1 MKNNLYSK
9 SKYLCLK
16 ICSILITLTL
26 TLPSVTRSQEP
37 RAGIFISNNVT
48 SFPVTRY
55 PKVFY
60 SQFHPGIDI
69 CREWKLNKKEKNQFW
84 LTANAGGF
92 YHRFIQTAVR
102 LYATV
107 EYHYVF
113 NNSFTAFA
121 GLGGGYL
128 HSFENMAVLKMND
141 DGKYEV
147 KSSLIGRPQILG
159 QFNLGCSYAI
169 KKDDAN
175 SMRILLQLKTYV
187 QGPFVKNY
195 VPMLPLNSFAL
206 GLSIPL
212 KCKKNEK

>member
-1 MKNNLYSK
+1 MQINKTFLILSI
-9 SKYLCLK
+9 CL
-16 ICSILITLTL
+16 IFVLSIA
-26 TLPSVTRSQEP
+26 RSQEP
-37 RAGIFISNNVT
+37 RFGVTISNNVT
-48 SFPVTRY
+48 SFPVTGY

-60 SQFHPGIDI
+60 SQFHPGLDI

-84 LTANAGGF
+84 IIANAGGF
-92 YHRFIQTAVR
+92 YHRFIQTAIR
-102 LYATV
+102 LYCSV

-113 NNSFTAFA
+113 NSRFTAFT

-128 HSFENMAVLKMND
+128 HSFESGTTLKLNG
-141 DGKYEV
+141 DGKYEMQ
-147 KSSLIGRPQILG
+147 SRIIGRPQILG
-159 QFNLGCSYAI
+159 KFNIGCSYAL

-175 SMRILLQLKTYV
+175 SMKILLQMRTYV

-195 VPMLPLNSFAL
+195 VPMLPLNSFAV